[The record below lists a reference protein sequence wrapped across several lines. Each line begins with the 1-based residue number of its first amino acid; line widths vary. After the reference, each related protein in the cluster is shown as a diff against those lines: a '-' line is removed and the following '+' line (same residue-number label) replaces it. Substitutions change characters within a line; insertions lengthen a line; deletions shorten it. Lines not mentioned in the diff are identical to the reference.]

1 MVRFDV
7 MTMWLSLAAL
17 AGATVSYAYY
27 FLSKRATFSWYASF
41 LTGLGFLCLTASI
54 GLHSSSSEGSRL
66 VGPYSLVLAAWALLL
81 VYFIV
86 EHLIKLKVYGTV
98 LVPAALLALVVA
110 QLMGAGAPVGHIAPG
125 EVALLE
131 NWRVAVHV
139 VLIVFGN
146 AGFLIGATA
155 SAAYLGLEAQLK
167 SHRTSTLFKR
177 LPSLAQTDLIARR
190 AVAFAFPVYS
200 GGLLLGVLRALET
213 DQAGWFADPRVMLSG
228 VVWVV
233 FAFYLYLQYGRGV
246 SGKTAARVALVGAA
260 LVIALAVLARTVPM
274 GFHIFA
280 VAGA

>member
-1 MVRFDV
+1 MVRLDV

-110 QLMGAGAPVGHIAPG
+110 QLMGAGSPVGHVSPG

-200 GGLLLGVLRALET
+200 GGLLLGVLRAVET
-213 DQAGWFADPRVMLSG
+213 DQAGWWADPRVMLSG

-246 SGKTAARVALVGAA
+246 SGKTAARVALGGAA

>member
-98 LVPAALLALVVA
+98 LVPVALLALVVA
-110 QLMGAGAPVGHIAPG
+110 QLMGAGSPVGHIAPG

-200 GGLLLGVLRALET
+200 GGLLLGVLRAVET

>member
-66 VGPYSLVLAAWALLL
+66 VGAYSLVLAAWALLL